1 MDLNYATWIPSQADG
16 NEKAKEWA
24 PENEYGSGRGRG
36 IFQELCLFLNRAE
49 SEQDHYLA
57 PNLSSGTALKGCLC
71 LGLMQ
76 KAQDAMSEGNN
87 QHGPFITLATCAPGQ
102 GPRLISVEMKSMTS
116 PSVKLRAGNSPVT
129 PTGLQ
134 ASCDPFRK
142 VTFTLLW
149 RRERERCGHFQPMW
163 NEEMWGGENEVKISY
178 DSCSA
183 PLQLLQKKGHAATSF

>member
-1 MDLNYATWIPSQADG
+1 MPPEFRHRRMATSG
-16 NEKAKEWA
+16 KE
-24 PENEYGSGRGRG
+24 YGRGRG
-36 IFQELCLFLNRAE
+36 VFQELCLLLNRAG

-87 QHGPFITLATCAPGQ
+87 QHGPFITLATRAPGQ
-102 GPRLISVEMKSMTS
+102 GLRLISVEMKSMTS

-134 ASCDPFRK
+134 ASCDPLRK

-149 RRERERCGHFQPMW
+149 RRERECCRHFQPM
-163 NEEMWGGENEVKISY
+163 
-178 DSCSA
+178 
-183 PLQLLQKKGHAATSF
+183 

>member
-1 MDLNYATWIPSQADG
+1 MHRPKPGQATIKLKVGKWGGGWVGGECSEIVSPEFRHSPNTVERWSDEEKEQAG
-16 NEKAKEWA
+16 GK
-24 PENEYGSGRGRG
+24 EYGRRG
-36 IFQELCLFLNRAE
+36 FQQELCLSVNRAG
-49 SEQDHYLA
+49 SQQGHYLA

-71 LGLMQ
+71 LGLMR

-87 QHGPFITLATCAPGQ
+87 QHGPFITLAACAPGQ

-134 ASCDPFRK
+134 ASCDPLRK

-149 RRERERCGHFQPMW
+149 RRERERCRRFQPM
-163 NEEMWGGENEVKISY
+163 
-178 DSCSA
+178 
-183 PLQLLQKKGHAATSF
+183 